1 MDASA
6 HTPRIS
12 IAAPNAGSASERGGG
27 PPALSRA
34 GHLFDQEEIA
44 TAPMAMTSTAPL
56 NQASQRH
63 RGEGRCPSG
72 KRRNKNV
79 SMVPSPGIHIQV
91 FIQAK
96 TSGAG

>member
-1 MDASA
+1 MGDRA

-12 IAAPNAGSASERGGG
+12 IAGPNTRSASDPGGG
-27 PPALSRA
+27 PPAWSRA
-34 GHLFDQEEIA
+34 GPLFDQEEIA
-44 TAPMAMTSTAPL
+44 TAPMAMPSTAPL

-96 TSGAG
+96 TSG